1 VNIFRWHKLFLIVL
15 LGLAVAG
22 AGSSAWAAQPYFM
35 KVGSGFAGTYPVF
48 CGKLVELIN
57 KQIPGVKASAQPG
70 GTEATMVR
78 IQKGEMQ
85 MGIGYTFLS
94 KMVSDGKGALKTPA
108 PKLRHL
114 MSLYGSVL
122 QVAASKKSQVSSLA
136 DAGKKPLRVFASKPG
151 SVFYPL
157 IETAFAAYGVTF
169 KDIKKAGGLPNPMG
183 YRDLVRMMQD
193 GMLDVGFFSGPV
205 PYSLILEVEKSPGID
220 FIGFSQEA
228 LDKYNQLLPG
238 TGQETIKAGAYE
250 SLKEDIKSVFIM
262 NHLYV
267 SADMPDEIAY
277 QICQVIDK
285 NLPVL
290 KKLFAGAETISPA
303 NGLKY
308 NPIEVH
314 PGALKYY
321 QEKGIK

>member
-1 VNIFRWHKLFLIVL
+1 MKLSGLSKVL
-15 LGLAVAG
+15 FALGLVVAVAV
-22 AGSSAWAAQPYFM
+22 AVPSSWAAEPYFIKM
-35 KVGSGFAGTYPVF
+35 GSGFAGTYPVF

-57 KQIPGVKASAQPG
+57 KNIPGVKASAQPG

-94 KMVSDGKGALKTPA
+94 KMVVDGKGELKTPT

-114 MSLYGSVL
+114 MSVYGSIL
-122 QVAASKKSQVSSLA
+122 QVAAAKKSQVSSLA

-157 IETAFAAYGVTF
+157 IETSFLAYGVTF
-169 KDIKKAGGLPNPMG
+169 DDIKKAGGLPNPMG

-193 GMLDVGFFSGPV
+193 GMLDIGFFSGPV
-205 PYSLILEVEKSPGID
+205 PYSLALEVEKNPGVD
-220 FIGFSQEA
+220 FIGFSDEA
-228 LDKYNQLLPG
+228 LAKYQQLLPG
-238 TGQETIKAGAYE
+238 TGEATIKAGTYE
-250 SLKEDIKSVFIM
+250 TLKQDIKSVFIM
-262 NHLYV
+262 NHIFV

-277 QICQVIDK
+277 RICQVIDQ
-285 NLPVL
+285 NLPSL
-290 KKLFAGAETISPA
+290 RKLFAGAGEISPA

-314 PGALKYY
+314 PGAMKFY